1 MSSQPVR
8 AALIGASG
16 MLGQMVREVA
26 PDHYHW
32 SDFDLPAFDL
42 SLRGQVLSE
51 IGRGGFDLIVNCAA
65 YTDVD
70 GCESNP
76 ELANRVNGDGP
87 GLLAEAAKLSGATLV
102 HISTDYVFDGLATR
116 PYSETSATGPRS
128 AYGRS
133 KLLGEEEILG
143 SRLEKFLIIRTSWL
157 FGPGG
162 KNFVETMLR
171 LATER
176 EELRVVDDQ
185 VGSPTYTADLA
196 QAIFALLEKK
206 AYGLF
211 HFANAGVCSWYQFSR
226 EIVRKYVE
234 SGGEV
239 ALQRHLAITTAD
251 YPLPAARPAYS
262 VFSTAKYQ
270 AATGKAIPSWQ
281 DALDRYLVRRR
292 QLNRPAR

>member
-1 MSSQPVR
+1 MSPRPVR

-16 MLGQMVREVA
+16 MLAQMIREVA
-26 PDHYHW
+26 PDHYQW
-32 SDFDLPAFDL
+32 NDFDLPAFDL
-42 SLRGQVLSE
+42 TLRGQVLSE
-51 IGRGGFDLIVNCAA
+51 VGRGGFDLIVNCAA

-87 GLLAEAAKLSGATLV
+87 GLLAEAAKLSGAMLV
-102 HISTDYVFDGLATR
+102 HISTDYVFDGLATK
-116 PYSETSATGPRS
+116 PYRETSPTGPHS

-143 SRLEKFLIIRTSWL
+143 SGLEKYLIIRTSWL

-176 EELRVVDDQ
+176 EALRVVDDQ

-196 QAIFALLEKK
+196 QAIFRLL
-206 AYGLF
+206 AAGQAGIF
-211 HFANAGVCSWYQFSR
+211 HFANAGYCSWYEFSR
-226 EIVRKYVE
+226 EIIRQYVA

-239 ALQRHLAITTAD
+239 ALQRHLPITTSE
-251 YPLPAARPAYS
+251 YPLPAPRPAYS

-270 AATGKAIPSWQ
+270 ASCGGEIPSWQ
-281 DALDRYLVRRR
+281 DALGRYLIRRR
-292 QLNRPAR
+292 QLNRTG

>member
-1 MSSQPVR
+1 MSIRPVR
-8 AALIGASG
+8 AALIGANG
-16 MLGQMVREVA
+16 MLAQMIRELA
-26 PDHYHW
+26 PDHYEW
-32 SDFDLPAFDL
+32 SLFDLPAFDL
-42 SLRGQVLSE
+42 TLRGQVLSE
-51 IGRGGFDLIVNCAA
+51 LGRGGFDLIVNGAA

-70 GCESNP
+70 GCESHP

-102 HISTDYVFDGLATR
+102 HISTDYVFDGLASE
-116 PYSETSATGPRS
+116 PYRETSPTGPRS

-143 SRLEKFLIIRTSWL
+143 SGLEKFLIIRTSWL

-196 QAIFALLEKK
+196 RAIFALLEKEQ
-206 AYGLF
+206 YGLF
-211 HFANAGVCSWYQFSR
+211 HFANAGVCSWYQFSL
-226 EIVRKYVE
+226 EIVRRYVAA
-234 SGGEV
+234 GGEV

-262 VFSTAKYQ
+262 VFSTTKYQ
-270 AATGKAIPSWQ
+270 AATGNEVPPWQ

-292 QLNRPAR
+292 QRNRPTL